1 MTHKTVLNPYKPLL
15 KSYYTNT
22 YEKLYLESQIDQN
35 QYYLNQSE
43 EFWDI
48 LVTKHQESLINDW
61 LTKQNRPLNL
71 QEYKNLFSS
80 KVNIQHF
87 EQNSEVLNKIY
98 EDISKLYGILSKL
111 DEIGLSYSLDIT
123 GGAARDFINNKP
135 IKDIDIMLSIFDTYE
150 NKTILR
156 KMTDISFLKKH
167 FNLDAIVV
175 YVQDLMSS
183 NLEHNEDFILKKQQL
198 MTLCFY
204 NVISEKFTFTSSNRA
219 ENDETEY
226 DKEMLKNNRLLG
238 VFKLSQEKM
247 QLHYPMDI
255 LLTDFRK
262 IEFIKDFDLDI
273 CKVSFSLV
281 NSVYK
286 TQFPQTALELIS
298 RFTAEIEFWADVHN
312 KKITMNVDNMSHKN
326 IENSLTKHY
335 QRIQEKYSDYELN
348 IIASINQIENLNY
361 AKNFYANEII
371 KA

>member
-1 MTHKTVLNPYKPLL
+1 MTQQTVLNPYKPLL

-22 YEKLYLESQIDQN
+22 YQKVYLESQFN
-35 QYYLNQSE
+35 ENKYYLNQAE
-43 EFWDI
+43 EFWDV

-61 LTKQNRPLNL
+61 LTKQNRALSL

-80 KVNIQHF
+80 KVNTQHF
-87 EQNSEVLNKIY
+87 QNNIEVLDKIY
-98 EDISKLYGILSKL
+98 ADISKLYTILSKL

-123 GGAARDFINNKP
+123 GGAARDFVNNKP
-135 IKDIDIMLSIFDTYE
+135 IKDIDIMLSIFDTYD
-150 NKTILR
+150 NKSILR

-167 FNLDAIVV
+167 FKLEAIVL
-175 YVQDLMSS
+175 YVEELMNS
-183 NLEHNEDFILKKQQL
+183 NLVDNEDYILKKQQL

-204 NVISEKFTFTSSNRA
+204 DFISEKFTFTSSNREEDGA
-219 ENDETEY
+219 TEY
-226 DKEMLKNNRLLG
+226 DQDMLKHNRLLG

-255 LLTDFRK
+255 LLTDFTK
-262 IEFIKDFDLDI
+262 INFIKDFDLDI

-286 TQFPQTALELIS
+286 TKFPQTSLELIS
-298 RFTAEIEFWADVHN
+298 RFTAELEFWADIHN
-312 KKITMNVDNMSHKN
+312 KKITMNVDNMSTKN

-335 QRIQEKYSDYELN
+335 QRIKDKYSDYELN
-348 IIASINQIENLNY
+348 IIASPNQVENLNY
-361 AKNFYANEII
+361 AKKFYVNEIL